1 MGSALGN
8 DEYTIRL
15 AEPDDV
21 PLLASVERR
30 ASRLFE
36 GWTARTGLTPEK
48 LDNVSSVAEL
58 DEARERRHLWVATLG
73 GEIVGFAQAMI
84 LDGVAHLDEIDVV
97 PEHMRKGVGSKLV
110 ETVCLWAGHAG
121 YPKITLS
128 TFRDV
133 PWNRPFYESRGFRV
147 VDPASLLPQH
157 RALVATEHSRGLRT
171 DLRVIMERR
180 LNPPEAWLRGPLAGF
195 EPVLMPAAHA
205 LVQARE
211 DIQPAADA
219 TAGQIWERPGGA
231 ASAGF
236 HLQHLA
242 GSLDRLLTYARGESL
257 NEAQRAS
264 LAGEGTPGEHP
275 GALVAAASQAIDAAL
290 DQLRHTAPETLF
302 DVRAVGRAR
311 LPATVLGLLFHAA
324 EHTTRHVG
332 QLITT
337 LKVVRGG

>member
-1 MGSALGN
+1 
-8 DEYTIRL
+8 
-15 AEPDDV
+15 
-21 PLLASVERR
+21 
-30 ASRLFE
+30 LFE
-36 GWTARTGLTPEK
+36 AWTARTGLTPQM
-48 LDNVSSVAEL
+48 LDNVSSVEEL
-58 DEARERRHLWVATLG
+58 DEARQRRRLWVATRD

-97 PEHMRKGVGSKLV
+97 PEQMRKGVGSKLI
-110 ETVCLWAGHAG
+110 ETVCQWAGHAG
-121 YPKITLS
+121 YSKITLS

-133 PWNRPFYESRGFRV
+133 PWNRPFYERRGFRV
-147 VDPASLLPQH
+147 VDPVSLPPQH
-157 RALVATEHSRGLRT
+157 RALVATEQARGFRT
-171 DLRVIMERR
+171 DLRVIMERP
-180 LNPPEAWLRGPLAGF
+180 LNAAEAWLRGPLAGF

-211 DIQPAADA
+211 DIQHAAEA
-219 TAGQIWERPGGA
+219 TADQLWERPGGA

-257 NEAQRAS
+257 SEEQRAA
-264 LAGEGTPGEHP
+264 LAAEGTPGAQP
-275 GALVAAASQAIDAAL
+275 LALVAAATQAIDAAV
-290 DQLRHTAPETLF
+290 DQLRRTAPETLF
-302 DVRAVGRAR
+302 DLRAVGRAR

-337 LKVVRGG
+337 LKVVRGS

>member
-1 MGSALGN
+1 VGN
-8 DEYTIRL
+8 DEYAIRL
-15 AEPDDV
+15 AEPDDI
-21 PLLASVERR
+21 PSLASVERR
-30 ASRLFE
+30 AVRLFE
-36 GWTARTGLTPEK
+36 GWTARTGLTPQI
-48 LDNVSSVAEL
+48 LDHVSSVEEL
-58 DEARERRHLWVATLG
+58 DEARQRGHLWVATRG
-73 GEIVGFAQAMI
+73 GEVVGFAQAMI

-97 PEHMRKGVGSKLV
+97 PEHMRKGVGSRLV
-110 ETVCLWAGHAG
+110 ETVCRWAVNAG
-121 YPKITLS
+121 YSKISLS

-147 VDPASLLPQH
+147 VDPGGLLPQH
-157 RALVATEHSRGLRT
+157 RDLVATEHSRGLRA
-171 DLRVIMERR
+171 DLRVIMERP
-180 LNPPEAWLRGPLAGF
+180 LNAPEAWLRGPLDGF

-211 DIQPAADA
+211 DIQHAADA
-219 TAGQIWERPGGA
+219 TSDQLWERPGGA
-231 ASAGF
+231 ASAGY

-257 NEAQRAS
+257 NDVQRAA
-264 LAGEGTPGEHP
+264 LAGEGTPGTQP
-275 GALVAAASQAIDAAL
+275 QALVAAASQAIDAAL

-302 DVRAVGRAR
+302 DVRAVGRVR

-337 LKVVRGG
+337 LKVVRGS